1 MKEFILLKS
10 AVEKV
15 IQKLKTFLRNTAY
28 NIRPKNTF

>member
-1 MKEFILLKS
+1 MFIFLKS

-28 NIRPKNTF
+28 KYNIRPKNTF